1 MADMIFAANFPRAGK
16 VQAAINFEFA
26 KDAAEIVENI
36 AEAGKISGGALG
48 ESHTASASAGA
59 GANGVGF
66 ENRDARLRRN
76 VAQPSSRGKAGESRA
91 DNGDVH
97 LLRNRAPRWTKF
109 NLPRRNAPARAPASR
124 FSGC

>member
-1 MADMIFAANFPRAGK
+1 MIFAANFPRAGK

-59 GANGVGF
+59 GADGVRF
-66 ENRDARLRRN
+66 EDGDRGLGRN
-76 VAQPSSRGKAGESRA
+76 VAQPGGSGEPGESRA
-91 DNGDVH
+91 DDGDAH
-97 LLRNRAPRWTKF
+97 LLRNRMRGRTKI